1 MLGAEYDS
9 PKEQLTVQV
18 EASEWLS
25 VTFVSVFDYASRCQ
39 D

>member
-1 MLGAEYDS
+1 MLGAQHDS
-9 PKEQLTVQV
+9 PEEQLTVQV
-18 EASEWLS
+18 GAAEWLS